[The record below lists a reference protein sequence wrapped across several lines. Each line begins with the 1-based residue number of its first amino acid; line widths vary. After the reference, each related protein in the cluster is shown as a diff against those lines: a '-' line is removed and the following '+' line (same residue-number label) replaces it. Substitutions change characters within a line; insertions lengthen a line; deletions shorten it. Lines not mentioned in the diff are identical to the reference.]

1 MPEIT
6 TDELDALIVNTLLDD
21 SAQEEFYDEFD
32 IGEIDVVD
40 ENNASDEEL
49 AQFPEV
55 DSEWDEIAKKVFFE
69 NNEQSPSNAI
79 LKDFRSKKFK
89 LSPDLNDYFL
99 PLTSPTST
107 STALSPQHS
116 VISSSSQ
123 SFFFSKPK
131 HPSRISPRLTKQNNQ
146 NPLNNTSCIFSHN
159 SNNKKRKRTRDS
171 VLAKSLQI

>member
-32 IGEIDVVD
+32 IGEIDAVD

-49 AQFPEV
+49 AQFPAI
-55 DSEWDEIAKKVFFE
+55 DAEWDETTKKVYFE

-79 LKDFRSKKFK
+79 LKDFRSKKLK
-89 LSPDLNDYFL
+89 LSSDLNDYFF
-99 PLTSPTST
+99 PLVSPTST

-116 VISSSSQ
+116 VISSSSK

-131 HPSRISPRLTKQNNQ
+131 HPSRISPRLIKQNNQ
-146 NPLNNTSCIFSHN
+146 NSLNNTSCIFSHN